1 MINSRDC
8 TEIYQFLRYMNKTE
22 VMKIPEDILL
32 YIKNNRDKEYLTNI
46 KKEDLFNFTKLSDN
60 SLNFLIYLDQT
71 FIMPNKHKENGQT
84 VIY

>member
-71 FIMPNKHKENGQT
+71 FIMPNKHKENG
-84 VIY
+84 

>member
-32 YIKNNRDKEYLTNI
+32 YIKNNRDKEYITNI

-71 FIMPNKHKENGQT
+71 FIMPNKHKENG
-84 VIY
+84 